1 MFYCNSSD
9 KKGES
14 GTIEI
19 PIVEEN
25 KVTVADGESTGEYR
39 MKDGE
44 EGLIL
49 LRWSNMHSWWNS
61 NKLSYSIDVVDIPK

>member
-1 MFYCNSSD
+1 M
-9 KKGES
+9 
-14 GTIEI
+14 
-19 PIVEEN
+19 
-25 KVTVADGESTGEYR
+25 ADGESTGEYR